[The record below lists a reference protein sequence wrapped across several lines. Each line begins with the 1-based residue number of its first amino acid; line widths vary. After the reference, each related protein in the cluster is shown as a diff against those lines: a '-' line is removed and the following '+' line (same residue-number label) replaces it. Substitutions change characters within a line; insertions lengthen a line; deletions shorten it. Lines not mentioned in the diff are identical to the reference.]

1 MVRSFNNLTNVF
13 KKSYFGIQS
22 YNLYKALTIKA
33 DAVSKTWDAYCIPC
47 ILWSLFEDPFII
59 LPYSEGNITLMSV

>member
-22 YNLYKALTIKA
+22 SNLYKALTIKA
-33 DAVSKTWDAYCIPC
+33 DAVSKT
-47 ILWSLFEDPFII
+47 
-59 LPYSEGNITLMSV
+59 